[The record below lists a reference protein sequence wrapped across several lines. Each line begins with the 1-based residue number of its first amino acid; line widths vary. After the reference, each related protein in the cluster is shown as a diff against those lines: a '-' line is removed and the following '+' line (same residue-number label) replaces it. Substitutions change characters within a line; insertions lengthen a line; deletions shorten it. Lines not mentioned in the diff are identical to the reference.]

1 MNFFKIITLFLLLLF
16 ISISSNNVLADSHD
30 VDQNIVEQAKEINQE
45 ILEKQA
51 ATEAN
56 ISSEIGNE
64 EPLPLNDPFA
74 GDAATSG
81 VGSTAMIAGS
91 EEEREEMSLYNF
103 KLVGIIEGQFESH
116 VTLINA
122 TGELITIQMYEEL
135 SQGVRLVAIN
145 DKEEVVFEKNEDSY
159 LVINFKNQIRETSGE
174 Y

>member
-16 ISISSNNVLADSHD
+16 IGISPNNVLADSHD
-30 VDQNIVEQAKEINQE
+30 VSQNLVEQAKEINQE

-74 GDAATSG
+74 GDSSLGSG
-81 VGSTAMIAGS
+81 TAMISGGDQT
-91 EEEREEMSLYNF
+91 EERSEMSLYNF
-103 KLVGIIEGQFESH
+103 KLVGIIEGSYEVYTSLVNASGEI
-116 VTLINA
+116 VTLQ
-122 TGELITIQMYEEL
+122 LHEEL
-135 SQGVRLVAIN
+135 SEGVKLVDTRLNEAI
-145 DKEEVVFEKNEDSY
+145 FEKEDGTY
-159 LVINFKNQIRETSGE
+159 MIINFNNQIKETDE

>member
-74 GDAATSG
+74 GDASTGGA
-81 VGSTAMIAGS
+81 GSTAMIAGS
-91 EEEREEMSLYNF
+91 EEEQDEMSLYNF
-103 KLVGIIEGQFESH
+103 KLVGIIEGQFESY

-122 TGELITIQMYEEL
+122 TGELITIQMYDEL

-145 DKEEVVFEKNEDSY
+145 DKEEAVFDKNEDSY
-159 LVINFKNQIRETSGE
+159 LVINFKNQIRETSEE

>member
-16 ISISSNNVLADSHD
+16 MSISSNNVLADSHD

-74 GDAATSG
+74 GDSSLGSG
-81 VGSTAMIAGS
+81 TGIISTGQT
-91 EEEREEMSLYNF
+91 EDREEMSLYNF
-103 KLVGIIEGQFESH
+103 KLVGIISGNYESYVSLVNASGEL
-116 VTLINA
+116 VTL
-122 TGELITIQMYEEL
+122 ELHEEL
-135 SQGVRLVAIN
+135 SEGVMLVDMRLN
-145 DKEEVVFEKNEDSY
+145 EVIFQKADDTY
-159 LVINFKNQIRETSGE
+159 ITINFNNQIKETDE